1 MSRGF
6 EPLRYCLCLY
16 LSENEKTLPQKTIE
30 LLLLYVVCMGLQ
42 YPKTHSGRPFLDENK
57 LYVLNCMYSRRLM
70 GTKLAKNLKM
80 CGQIFH
86 LLMVFATACLTA
98 LSKIQTMA
106 RASHCR
112 YSCSRLDL
120 TFL

>member
-1 MSRGF
+1 M
-6 EPLRYCLCLY
+6 RYCLCLY

-80 CGQIFH
+80 VWPNLPPANGLCDS
-86 LLMVFATACLTA
+86 
-98 LSKIQTMA
+98 LSN
-106 RASHCR
+106 
-112 YSCSRLDL
+112 CS
-120 TFL
+120 